1 MNYELIKLLRQ
12 HINISQFVG
21 FFAANLV
28 GMLIV
33 LTSIQFYKD
42 VVPVF
47 TEDDGL
53 ISNTYLI
60 LSKRITAVSSLLG
73 EASSFSQEEIDDIA
87 SQRFTKRV
95 GRFTA
100 SQYKVY
106 ASLGVGSLGFGTDM
120 FFESVPSDFV
130 DTDPAHWHYD
140 SSGHEVPIV
149 LPRSYLAIYNF
160 GFAQSQSLPR
170 LTEGVVGM
178 IPLDIRLRGNGR
190 EERLRGK
197 VIGFSSRLNTILVP
211 EDFMTWSNAQL
222 APGADTAPTRL
233 IVGVTNPTDDAIAR
247 FIDDRGYEMENDQLE
262 AGRLTYFLKIVTG
275 VVLAVGLLISILS
288 FYILMLSVYLLL
300 QKNTTKLENLLL
312 IGYSPAR
319 VSLPYQLL
327 TISVNFLVLVI
338 AIGLLL
344 WIRSQY
350 MNLLWSMFP
359 QIEEASIVPAILCGL
374 AIFVVV
380 SIFNIIAIR
389 RRVNLIWQHKE

>member
-1 MNYELIKLLRQ
+1 MVCLLVACGDFYEFPTSEPTPARQMKLPRK
-12 HINISQFVG
+12 VV
-21 FFAANLV
+21 NLV
-28 GMLIV
+28 VGD
-33 LTSIQFYKD
+33 QYR
-42 VVPVF
+42 VPVTF
-47 TEDDGL
+47 TPADVSTE
-53 ISNTYLI
+53 
-60 LSKRITAVSSLLG
+60 AVWW
-73 EASSFSQEEIDDIA
+73 I
-87 SQRFTKRV
+87 
-95 GRFTA
+95 
-100 SQYKVY
+100 
-106 ASLGVGSLGFGTDM
+106 
-120 FFESVPSDFV
+120 
-130 DTDPAHWHYD
+130 PA
-140 SSGHEVPIV
+140 
-149 LPRSYLAIYNF
+149 
-160 GFAQSQSLPR
+160 
-170 LTEGVVGM
+170 
-178 IPLDIRLRGNGR
+178 
-190 EERLRGK
+190 
-197 VIGFSSRLNTILVP
+197 
-211 EDFMTWSNAQL
+211 
-222 APGADTAPTRL
+222 
-233 IVGVTNPTDDAIAR
+233 DDAIAR

>member
-12 HINISQFVG
+12 HISISQFLG

-73 EASSFSQEEIDDIA
+73 EASSFSQEEIDDIV

-106 ASLGVGSLGFGTDM
+106 ASLGVGGLGFGTDM

-140 SSGHEVPIV
+140 PSGHEVPIV

-178 IPLDIRLRGNGR
+178 IPLDIRL
-190 EERLRGK
+190 
-197 VIGFSSRLNTILVP
+197 SSRLNTILVP

-233 IVGVTNPTDDAIAR
+233 IVEVTNPTDDAIAR

>member
-1 MNYELIKLLRQ
+1 MIWKLLRQ
-12 HINISQFVG
+12 HISVSQFVG
-21 FFAANLV
+21 FFTANLV

-33 LTSIQFYKD
+33 LISIQFYRD
-42 VVPVF
+42 VIPVF

-53 ISNTYLI
+53 ISRTYLI
-60 LSKRITAVSSLLG
+60 LSKKITAVSSLMG
-73 EASSFSQEEIDDIA
+73 EANTFSENDIEDIRA
-87 SQRFTKRV
+87 QRFTRKV
-95 GRFTA
+95 GVFTA

-106 ASLGVGSLGFGTDM
+106 ASLGVGGLSFGTDM

-130 DTDPAHWHYD
+130 DTDASSWHFNP
-140 SSGHEVPIV
+140 SGREVPII

-178 IPLDIRLRGNGR
+178 IPMDIRLSGNGQ
-190 EERLRGK
+190 EERLKGR

-211 EDFMTWSNAQL
+211 EDFMEWSNSRL
-222 APGADTAPTRL
+222 APDSDTAPTRL
-233 IVGVTNPTDDAIAR
+233 IIEVTNPTDHDIAR
-247 FIDDRGYEMENDQLE
+247 YIGERGYEMENDQLE

-275 VVLAVGLLISILS
+275 IVLAIGLLISILS

-319 VSLPYQLL
+319 VSRPYQLL
-327 TISVNFLVLVI
+327 TVAMNLLVLVI
-338 AIGLLL
+338 AIALLL

-359 QIEEASIVPAILCGL
+359 QIQEASLFTSVMSGC
-374 AIFVVV
+374 AIFTLV

-389 RRVNLIWQHKE
+389 RRVNAIWRHKE